1 MVGANTVKG
10 PGSVRRVM
18 MPESLRAAMKVEN
31 RGLKT
36 RRSRREQPG
45 AQLWGTLPAS
55 TGGLTGAASP
65 ERLGRSRGR
74 AGSLQ
79 VTD

>member
-1 MVGANTVKG
+1 MGANTVKG

-36 RRSRREQPG
+36 RRSARVHAG
-45 AQLWGTLPAS
+45 AQACGTALAS
-55 TGGLTGAASP
+55 EGGDTGNGRVL
-65 ERLGRSRGR
+65 RLGRDRGKD
-74 AGSLQ
+74 GFLNMNI
-79 VTD
+79 